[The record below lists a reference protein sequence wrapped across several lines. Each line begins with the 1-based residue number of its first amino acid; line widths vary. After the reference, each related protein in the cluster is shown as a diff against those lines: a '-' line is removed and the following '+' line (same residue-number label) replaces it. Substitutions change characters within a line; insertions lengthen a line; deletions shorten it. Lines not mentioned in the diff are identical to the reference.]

1 MAEPQVRR
9 DRDDTRPEAL
19 RALHQMYRK
28 MSPEAKLKLVFQ
40 TYDTGRELAMAGIR
54 MRRPEADEAEVRRLW
69 MQQHLGTE
77 LFEAAYGAMSC
88 E

>member
-1 MAEPQVRR
+1 MARSQVRR
-9 DRDDTRPEAL
+9 DQDDTSPEAL
-19 RALHQMYRK
+19 RALHRMYRK
-28 MSPEAKLKLVFQ
+28 MPPAAKLKLVFQ

-54 MRRPEADEAEVRRLW
+54 MRYPEADEAEVRRLW
-69 MQQHLGTE
+69 MRQHLGSE